1 MILPLYILIKMEG
14 KAIKRI
20 GNYKITPHLLGRGA
34 FSEVFLAF
42 DKHDTKIAAKI
53 IPIASLTSTI
63 SFI

>member
-1 MILPLYILIKMEG
+1 MEG